1 MKIIKLL
8 SVLILAFVLLNCTNE
23 KKQKEEN
30 VNKKI
35 TENVENISAAPSL
48 FERLGKDEGIASIV
62 DDIFETHMDNPVVNH
77 LTLPLK
83 KNPEHFAKVKKNIS
97 DFLSS
102 GTGGKAIYSGK
113 DLPSAHKGMKISE
126 KEFLSA
132 VDDIMLVLNN
142 HKIDEQSK
150 KDMLFTLY
158 SLKDLVLNK

>member
-8 SVLILAFVLLNCTNE
+8 SVLILALVLLNCTNE
-23 KKQKEEN
+23 KKQKEVN

-35 TENVENISAAPSL
+35 TENVENISVAPSL
-48 FERLGKDEGIASIV
+48 FERLGKEEGIASIV
-62 DDIFETHMDNPVVNH
+62 DGIFEVHMQNPVVNRVF
-77 LTLPLK
+77 LPLK
-83 KNPEHFAKVKKNIS
+83 KNPEHLAQAKKNIR

-113 DLPSAHKGMKISE
+113 DLPSAHKGMKITE

-132 VDDIMLVLNN
+132 IDDIMLVLNN

-150 KDMLFTLY
+150 KDMLYTLY